1 MDWNAFGAAT
11 SGIGGLF
18 SSIGNI
24 AAQAMAN
31 KANMQAVRENNALQ
45 RELSEY
51 QWSKNLEMWNLQNQY
66 NSPASQMAR
75 FMAAGLNPNLIYS
88 QGNAGNASSMPSY
101 QSPTTQAVTRN
112 AIKIGQFDQ
121 ALDLIGKY
129 LNIKI
134 GAQQLQNMESQ
145 RNLLEMDRLIKF
157 ERNMR
162 DWQLHP
168 HNLDLKKAIYQSTR
182 RTAEKLAWESGI
194 KKHEYNWWEKHG
206 YAPNLGWQQALFG
219 KIQSFP
225 RWLINAFNKVRDDL
239 TGTKSMPIEQMPGY
253 IPFNF

>member
-1 MDWNAFGAAT
+1 MSLLGGLV
-11 SGIGGLF
+11 SGIFNVG
-18 SSIGNI
+18 S
-24 AAQAMAN
+24 QAMAN
-31 KANMQAVRENNALQ
+31 AANMRAVRENNELH
-45 RELSEY
+45 RELAEY

-75 FMAAGLNPNLIYS
+75 FKEAGLNPNLIYS

-112 AIKIGQFDQ
+112 ALKMQQLDGV
-121 ALDLIGKY
+121 LDLIGKY
-129 LNIKI
+129 QNIKI

-145 RNLLEMDRLIKF
+145 RNMLEMDRLIKF

-168 HNLDLKKAIYQSTR
+168 YNLDLKKAIYQSTM

-194 KKHEYNWWEKHG
+194 KEHEYKWWDKHG

-225 RWLINAFNKVRDDL
+225 IWLINAFNKVRDDL
-239 TGTKSMPIEQMPGY
+239 TGKKSIPIEQMPGY